1 MAIAIASGW
10 LLGISY
16 TYYNTIWVAIGMHWA
31 WNFLEGNIFGCPV
44 SGEPPFGTHLIT
56 PVLLGEDI
64 MTGGSFGPEASII
77 TVIVGVVFSTIYT
90 LLYHIDKRKI
100 IRQKKK
106 GKYKL
111 AERLM
116 FACLLQSIVCA
127 RNPTIFV
134 NIKIFKV

>member
-90 LLYHIDKRKI
+90 LLYHKTKE
-100 IRQKKK
+100 K
-106 GKYKL
+106 
-111 AERLM
+111 
-116 FACLLQSIVCA
+116 S
-127 RNPTIFV
+127 
-134 NIKIFKV
+134 